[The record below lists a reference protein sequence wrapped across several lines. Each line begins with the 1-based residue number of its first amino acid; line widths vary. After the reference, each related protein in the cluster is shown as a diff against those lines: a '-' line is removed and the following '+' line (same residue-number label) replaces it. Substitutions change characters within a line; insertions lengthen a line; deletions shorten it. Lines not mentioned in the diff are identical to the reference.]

1 MLKIEP
7 SVKTVD
13 FLHLSNKLP
22 NMCTIF
28 NSLRLT
34 KFKFWSLSL
43 HIWHK
48 VHFNQEIKLCKLFLY
63 IFPLVQWLQFFW
75 NLNFQSHSST
85 SDFVSSSWKL
95 NNQYYTINKS
105 FCTAVRHWFFLW
117 ISLYPLQSRWQWH
130 QFKCFFSWVEKWGNA
145 LVFLRLHQ

>member
-95 NNQYYTINKS
+95 NNQYYTINHSVQLLGTDFSCEYLYILYNLGDNGTNSSAS
-105 FCTAVRHWFFLW
+105 FLGLKNGEMPWFF
-117 ISLYPLQSRWQWH
+117 
-130 QFKCFFSWVEKWGNA
+130 
-145 LVFLRLHQ
+145 